1 MSSRGG
7 RPREL
12 GRCPTGGCSPSR
24 KLRAAGQRKP
34 PPPWLHYLRE
44 HGAALALIGLVALIA
59 LPPAVLAPSGETEL
73 VATGAA
79 TLLACVLVALIC
91 YESLRR

>member
-1 MSSRGG
+1 MSSRRA
-7 RPREL
+7 RPCEVR
-12 GRCPTGGCSPSR
+12 GCPTGGRSPSR
-24 KLRAAGQRKP
+24 KLGAAGQHKP
-34 PPPWLHYLRE
+34 RPPGLRYLRE
-44 HGAALALIGLVALIA
+44 HGVALALIGLLALIA
-59 LPPAVLAPSGETEL
+59 LPPAVLVPSGEIEL

>member
-1 MSSRGG
+1 VPNR
-7 RPREL
+7 
-12 GRCPTGGCSPSR
+12 
-24 KLRAAGQRKP
+24 RAVS
-34 PPPWLHYLRE
+34 
-44 HGAALALIGLVALIA
+44 LAKARRRRTAQTTSALIA
-59 LPPAVLAPSGETEL
+59 LPPAVLVPSGEIEL